1 MVKIKIGSIL
11 YWEMIK
17 LKRFEYKTVE
27 INTDTWLGSFYN
39 DADAKLNNLGENGWE
54 VVASFQKG
62 DDLYYTLMRE
72 M

>member
-1 MVKIKIGSIL
+1 MVKIIVAYKQSM
-11 YWEMIK
+11 EMVK

-39 DADAKLNNLGENGWE
+39 SGDAELNRLGENGWE

-72 M
+72 K